1 MVTVACCR
9 SACSLVF
16 TAPSSSCR
24 AFTPSAR
31 RRRSTSTGR
40 GSGKAI
46 GASDQSSVSAAA
58 CGLPEAGWPPAAAG
72 GRYGVRSTRPTASSP
87 STAMGSAR
95 AAATRPLPLTS
106 STRRR
111 RSSSATR
118 SAVTSS
124 LPLRPMDRT
133 VPSGSGSCWP
143 SQAASS
149 RGPARSIWISP
160 LAAGAAVF
168 TVPSKLTVPP
178 GTPRSISIGL
188 GSPAATPSGRVTV
201 PARVAR
207 LPSMVTPPSSL
218 TGWSAPAW
226 LIARSIASARR
237 FSLPT
242 RSSKLTT
249 PPSTRMSPRTKP
261 GIGVLAAGSFAAAS
275 PLSARSRSPS
285 SADRPPR
292 PPD

>member
-1 MVTVACCR
+1 
-9 SACSLVF
+9 
-16 TAPSSSCR
+16 
-24 AFTPSAR
+24 
-31 RRRSTSTGR
+31 
-40 GSGKAI
+40 
-46 GASDQSSVSAAA
+46 
-58 CGLPEAGWPPAAAG
+58 
-72 GRYGVRSTRPTASSP
+72 
-87 STAMGSAR
+87 
-95 AAATRPLPLTS
+95 
-106 STRRR
+106 
-111 RSSSATR
+111 
-118 SAVTSS
+118 
-124 LPLRPMDRT
+124 MDCT

-149 RGPARSIWISP
+149 RGPATSIWISP

-168 TVPSKLTVPP
+168 TVPSKLTAPP

-226 LIARSIASARR
+226 LIARSIASACR

-275 PLSARSRSPS
+275 PLGPLPKSQFRRPSSPTSRLSCGRVTIRRSTLIRLSRQKARRSTRASSASTRANASASPQSALAIRMSAAVIVTGGHARSRNGSPNVTC
-285 SADRPPR
+285 RPVAIEAPR
-292 PPD
+292 STAHFCSGEGTNRKPAIATIASRRTTTTPIRSLRMRHLTR